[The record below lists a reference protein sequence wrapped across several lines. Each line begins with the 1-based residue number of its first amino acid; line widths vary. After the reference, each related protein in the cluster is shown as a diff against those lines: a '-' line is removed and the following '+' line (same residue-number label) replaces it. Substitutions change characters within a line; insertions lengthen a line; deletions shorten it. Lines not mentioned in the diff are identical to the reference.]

1 MSKDNGGPASDREL
15 LEMAAKGKTQRKYL
29 KQIALSGYISVSTI
43 DSMLW
48 RKRQILDE
56 MTVNGLIVKYRVS
69 PSYDG
74 YRAAAAIGS
83 AM

>member
-1 MSKDNGGPASDREL
+1 MTDREL
-15 LEMAAKGKTQRKYL
+15 LEMAAKGRTQKKYL
-29 KQIALSGYISVSTI
+29 EQIAISGYISVSTI

-48 RKRQILDE
+48 RKRQTLDE
-56 MTVNGLIVKYRVS
+56 MTSKGLLVKYRVS

-74 YRAAAAIGS
+74 YRAAAAIWS